1 MLGISFAEFSVEL
14 QRTTKSEE
22 AFLRIQDF
30 MKYETQSM
38 QYFVNNQDKKRM
50 REGHLKQSFIY
61 MLIDPRLSCN
71 LPGES
76 AVSCKISL
84 SVCGKNI

>member
-1 MLGISFAEFSVEL
+1 MFNHLFIFYIIEFSVEL

-22 AFLRIQDF
+22 TFLRIQDY
-30 MKYETQSM
+30 MKYETLSM
-38 QYFVNNQDKKRM
+38 QYFVNNQDKKLM

-61 MLIDPRLSCN
+61 MLIDPRISCN

-76 AVSCKISL
+76 AVS
-84 SVCGKNI
+84 